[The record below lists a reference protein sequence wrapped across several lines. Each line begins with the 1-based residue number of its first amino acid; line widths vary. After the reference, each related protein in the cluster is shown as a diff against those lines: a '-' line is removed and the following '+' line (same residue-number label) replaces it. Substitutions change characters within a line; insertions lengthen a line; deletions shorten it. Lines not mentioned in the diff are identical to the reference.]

1 MCATFR
7 CRCSV
12 SDRLVPGQDSCDNVP
27 YTSCPVEWMKDIA
40 ISVAPLSDSFHP
52 LNSDSFCVACAR
64 FGMCLRD
71 SARAFVFPALFSQ
84 RYLSVVLETLLF
96 PPVTSAVAAHKRE
109 LLCTT

>member
-1 MCATFR
+1 MPHFVAGAVFQTGLCLDKTLATMM
-7 CRCSV
+7 
-12 SDRLVPGQDSCDNVP
+12 P

>member
-1 MCATFR
+1 MPHFVAGAVFQTGLCLDKTLATMM
-7 CRCSV
+7 
-12 SDRLVPGQDSCDNVP
+12 PE
-27 YTSCPVEWMKDIA
+27 TSCPVEWMKDIA
-40 ISVAPLSDSFHP
+40 ISVAPLSDRFHP
-52 LNSDSFCVACAR
+52 LNSDSFCVACGR

-109 LLCTT
+109 LSCTT